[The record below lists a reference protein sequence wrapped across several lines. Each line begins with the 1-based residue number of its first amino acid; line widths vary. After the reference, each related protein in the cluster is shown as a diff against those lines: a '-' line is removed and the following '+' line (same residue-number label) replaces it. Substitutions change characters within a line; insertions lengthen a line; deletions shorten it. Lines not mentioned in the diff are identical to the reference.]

1 MTSLEAQGGPV
12 KGQNN
17 CTAHWH
23 KHARAGR
30 FLFTDEGTEIKGI
43 LFTHARVRKRLCWDL
58 QRQLD
63 SKKRKEKRKIPR
75 KKPGLNYKRLMGMVE

>member
-12 KGQNN
+12 MGQNKR
-17 CTAHWH
+17 TAHWH

-63 SKKRKEKRKIPR
+63 SKKKKRKEENPQK
-75 KKPGLNYKRLMGMVE
+75 EAWS

>member
-1 MTSLEAQGGPV
+1 M
-12 KGQNN
+12 GQNKR
-17 CTAHWH
+17 TAHWH

-63 SKKRKEKRKIPR
+63 SKKKKRKEENPQK
-75 KKPGLNYKRLMGMVE
+75 EAWS